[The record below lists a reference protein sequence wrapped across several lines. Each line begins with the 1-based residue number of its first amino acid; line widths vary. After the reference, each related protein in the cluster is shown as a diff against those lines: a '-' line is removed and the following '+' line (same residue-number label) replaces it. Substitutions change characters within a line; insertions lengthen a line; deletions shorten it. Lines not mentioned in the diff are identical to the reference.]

1 MANIIKFTGEQ
12 VSINTT
18 PTDVSSA
25 KLVRINNLNAN
36 SDHLITQ
43 KSNGGITIASFTLL
57 FAGGDESFVYLMKD
71 PTDTIESDDGSSD
84 VVATACAFY

>member
-12 VSINTT
+12 VSINTA

-25 KLVRINNLNAN
+25 KLIRINNLNAN
-36 SDHLITQ
+36 ANHLITQ
-43 KSNGGITIASFTLL
+43 KSNGGLTIASFTLL

>member
-1 MANIIKFTGEQ
+1 MANIVKFTGEQ
-12 VSINTT
+12 VTINTT
-18 PTDVSSA
+18 PTDVTTA
-25 KLVRINNLNAN
+25 KLVRVNNTNAN
-36 SDHLITQ
+36 TNHVITQ
-43 KSNGGITIASFTLL
+43 KSNGGVTIASFTLL